1 MALRDWVAGVA
12 TLATSATVDAGSGRS
27 VATVATVAG
36 DGIPT
41 SGPSVATG
49 AMVAT
54 AANEPAPPIN
64 KQGKTADELRELVGI
79 VAADWPNDEQADAMA
94 AALADPEAALVC
106 FQALVAERGG
116 ALVNNKQITT
126 PAGTRACVDCANFT
140 ASGRCL
146 AAWRGESL
154 GAGIATSRTWTPA
167 VPDRPQR
174 CGAYAPGPNDPD
186 RRAGRER
193 WPWVF

>member
-1 MALRDWVAGVA
+1 
-12 TLATSATVDAGSGRS
+12 

-41 SGPSVATG
+41 SGPSVATV
-49 AMVAT
+49 AIVAT
-54 AANEPAPPIN
+54 ATNEPAPPIN
-64 KQGKTADELRELVGI
+64 KLEKTADELRELVGI
-79 VAADWPNDEQADAMA
+79 VAADWPNDERADAMA

-106 FQALVAERGG
+106 FRALVAECGG

-126 PAGTRACVDCANFT
+126 PAGMRPCVDCANFT

-146 AAWRGESL
+146 AAWRGESF

-167 VPDRPQR
+167 MPERPQR

-193 WPWVF
+193 WPWLF